1 MARWKSNTHFK
12 WQPWEDSHFYSFL
25 PLPLINLILS
35 TLLGPSCL
43 ILWFQLLSLGWPPSL
58 NLNLQIGPIKENKTL
73 LSSPLGDVSPF
84 WISHWHLKLKISQTP
99 TFIPTASPSQAMME
113 THIRKL
119 EVIVPINPFRSY
131 SAFPISHF
139 SVATQ
144 VLLITSPKHFSPS
157 QLILP

>member
-25 PLPLINLILS
+25 PLPLINFILS
-35 TLLGPSCL
+35 TLLRPTFL
-43 ILWFQLLSLGWPPSL
+43 ILWFQLLSLGWPPPL
-58 NLNLQIGPIKENKTL
+58 NLNMQIGPIKENKTL

-84 WISHWHLKLKISQTP
+84 WTSQRHLEFKISQTP
-99 TFIPTASPSQAMME
+99 TFIPTTSPSQTMME
-113 THIRKL
+113 PHIRNL
-119 EVIVPINPFRSY
+119 EVIVLIDPLLLY

-139 SVATQ
+139 SIPTQ
-144 VLLITSPKHFSPS
+144 VLLITSPKRFSPS